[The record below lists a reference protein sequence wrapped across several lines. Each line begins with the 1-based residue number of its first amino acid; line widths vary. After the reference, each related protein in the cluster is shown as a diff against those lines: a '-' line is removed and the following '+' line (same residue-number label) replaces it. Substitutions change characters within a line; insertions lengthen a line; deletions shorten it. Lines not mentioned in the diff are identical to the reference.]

1 MVVIAGLVALFG
13 AIIGSFLNVVA
24 HRVPGGHS
32 VVSPPSACPHC
43 DAAIR
48 ARHNIPLIGWLI
60 LRGRCHDCSASISV
74 RYPIVEAFT
83 AAAFFAT
90 TLLIGLEW
98 SLVAH
103 LWFVSVTLV
112 FILTDLDHH
121 RLPNAIMLPGT
132 IGGTLLLGGGALADD
147 RVGDFVEALA
157 AGVGY
162 FLLMLLIALVARGGF
177 GFGDV
182 KLAFLLG
189 MFAGYWGGWPLAVLA
204 AFAGFMLGG
213 VLSLFLLA
221 TRLKGR
227 KDAIAFGPPM
237 ILGSWIAIVWG
248 RSILDWYL
256 RL

>member
-24 HRVPGGHS
+24 HRVPEGNS
-32 VVSPPSACPHC
+32 VVSPPSACTNC

-48 ARHNIPLIGWLI
+48 ARHNIPVLGWII
-60 LRGRCHDCSASISV
+60 LRGRCHDCSAAISV
-74 RYPIVEAFT
+74 RYPIVEAAT
-83 AAAFFAT
+83 AGAFFAT
-90 TLLIGLEW
+90 TLVVGLEW
-98 SLVAH
+98 SLLAH
-103 LWFVSVTLV
+103 LWFVSVTIV
-112 FILTDLDHH
+112 FVLTDLDHH
-121 RLPNAIMLPGT
+121 RLPNAIMIPGT
-132 IGGTLLLGGGALADD
+132 VVGALALGGGALADG
-147 RVGDFVEALA
+147 RAGDFVEALA
-157 AGVGY
+157 AGAGY

-189 MFAGYWGGWPLAVLA
+189 VFAGYGGWPLAAFA

-213 VLSLFLLA
+213 VISLFLVV
-221 TRLKGR
+221 TRIKGR

-256 RL
+256 RI